1 MVDGVGSWGVH
12 LFQPSPLALSV
23 VPPIPRSPRG
33 EEVCNISENCFCT
46 VLRIE
51 GKDAS
56 GTSDLKGRSSPH
68 PISVLKSLP
77 RDREAADA
85 DHS

>member
-1 MVDGVGSWGVH
+1 M
-12 LFQPSPLALSV
+12 

-85 DHS
+85 DHSRWDKVRMDGCQELSGIVI